1 MRKVG
6 KQQFPFVPLC
16 FHAFESSLIYFY
28 EIKSSVHVSKQ
39 ICSVQSMFEMFRWKK
54 EQSWKEAEENK
65 KEESH
70 RILAL

>member
-16 FHAFESSLIYFY
+16 FPAFESSLIYFY
-28 EIKSSVHVSKQ
+28 EIKSWIHVSKQ
-39 ICSVQSMFEMFRWKK
+39 ICSVQSMFEMFRWKRNR
-54 EQSWKEAEENK
+54 AERRQK
-65 KEESH
+65 KIRKESH